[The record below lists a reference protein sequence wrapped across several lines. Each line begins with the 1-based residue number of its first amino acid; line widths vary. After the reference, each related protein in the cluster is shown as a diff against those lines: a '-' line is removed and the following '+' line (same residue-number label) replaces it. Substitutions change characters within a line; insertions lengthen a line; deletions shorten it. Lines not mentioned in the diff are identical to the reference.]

1 MARPFVTVAMPCL
14 NESDFIEP
22 CLRSVQA
29 QTYPRDSLEILVA
42 DGGSTD
48 GTRDILARLAAD
60 DVRIHVIDNPRRIQ
74 AAGLNCAIRASRGE
88 VVVRMD
94 VHAEYATDYVE
105 KCVEVLERTGADN
118 VGGAQRCASR
128 TPFQDAMCVALRSPL
143 GAGGAPYRDASHA
156 GFVDTVFLGAF
167 RREVFDRIGLYDE
180 ASVANEDAEIN
191 QRIVQ
196 SGGRIYLS
204 PEIRVRYFPRRSFAG
219 VARQYYGYGH
229 WRARTLLKHGQ
240 LLTLRSFL
248 PFLTLLG
255 GFVLLLVGPRWALAA
270 VLLYAVLTG
279 LEAIRV
285 GDGLTVRSWAT
296 VWALFPVIQFS
307 QGIGFGLGLVRYA
320 VRRDWRGQP
329 T

>member
-1 MARPFVTVAMPCL
+1 MPCL
-14 NESDFIEP
+14 NEAGFIEA

-29 QTYPRDSLEILVA
+29 QTYPPDRLEILVA
-42 DGGSTD
+42 DGGSAD
-48 GTRDILARLAAD
+48 GTKEILARLAAED
-60 DVRIHVIDNPRRIQ
+60 ERIRVIDNPRRIQ

-94 VHAEYATDYVE
+94 VHAEYAPDYVE
-105 KCVEVLERTGADN
+105 QCVEALERTGADN
-118 VGGAQRCASR
+118 VGGAQRCAARNS
-128 TPFQDAMCVALRSPL
+128 FHEAMCVALRSPL
-143 GAGGAPYRDASHA
+143 GAGGAPYRDASYE

-167 RREVFDRIGLYDE
+167 RRQVFDRIGLYDE

-196 SGGRIYLS
+196 AGGRIYLS
-204 PEIRVRYFPRRSFAG
+204 PEIKVSYFPRGSFAG

-229 WRARTLLKHGQ
+229 WRARTLLKHRR
-240 LLTLRSFL
+240 LLTVRSVL
-248 PFLTLLG
+248 PFLTLLAG
-255 GFVLLLVGPRWALAA
+255 LVLLLIEPRWALAA
-270 VLLYAVLTG
+270 ILLYGALTL

-285 GDGLTVRSWAT
+285 GHRLSPGGLAT

-320 VRRDWRGQP
+320 IRRDWAP
-329 T
+329 SPA